1 MHVYIPL
8 ETSSVRLTFSFR
20 KGKTMKKRSKKLV
33 AILSAI
39 LVAASALAAVPV
51 SAYWLPS
58 QNREILYYDFD
69 FGNQLTHYGSEESM
83 ERLYDREW
91 AVTVSAVNSN
101 RYAITYG
108 ILSIYGT
115 EWYASICSYTVSNTG
130 TGNFGSTYYSNE
142 TVGKRLHFGAYIDNR
157 DMGLGVTTSGQW
169 STDAQ
174 A

>member
-1 MHVYIPL
+1 
-8 ETSSVRLTFSFR
+8 
-20 KGKTMKKRSKKLV
+20 MKKRSKKLV

-39 LVAASALAAVPV
+39 LVATSALAAVPV

-69 FGNQLTHYGSEESM
+69 FGNQVTHFGTEDSM
-83 ERLYDREW
+83 GRLYNREW
-91 AVTVSAVNSN
+91 VVTVSDVDSN

-115 EWYASICSYTVSNTG
+115 EWYASICSNTVSKSG
-130 TGNFGSTYYSNE
+130 TGNFGNTYFSSK
-142 TVGKRLHFGAYIDNR
+142 TVGKQLYFGAYIDNR
-157 DMGLGVTTSGQW
+157 DMDLGVSTSGQW

>member
-1 MHVYIPL
+1 
-8 ETSSVRLTFSFR
+8 
-20 KGKTMKKRSKKLV
+20 MKKRSKKLV

-69 FGNQLTHYGSEESM
+69 FGNQLTHYGSTDSM

-91 AVTVSAVNSN
+91 VVTVSAVNSN

-108 ILSIYGT
+108 ILSTYGT
-115 EWYASICSYTVSNTG
+115 EWYASICSNTVSKSG

-142 TVGKRLHFGAYIDNR
+142 TVGKRLHFGAYIDSR